1 MSITHKGVIAIIVA
15 TFISLIALFT
25 TQITADTTKRVIPA
39 AHGAAV
45 DYFLKIE
52 GIEGESLVIG
62 RRGEID
68 LDSWSWGETIKS
80 GGSGGGSGAGK
91 VSMNDFNF
99 TMKMSKASPKLMLA
113 VATGEHFKTV
123 RLTARKAADKGEF
136 FEIKLSDVLVTG
148 YKTSGGSGGIPVD
161 EISMNFSKIEFT
173 YAPQN
178 ADGSAG
184 APVKAGYDVK
194 ANKKI

>member
-1 MSITHKGVIAIIVA
+1 MSITHKGVIAIVIA

-25 TQITADTTKRVIPA
+25 TQITTDTTKRVIPA

-52 GIEGESLVIG
+52 GIEGESLVSG

-68 LDSWSWGETIKS
+68 IDSWSWGETIKS
-80 GGSGGGSGAGK
+80 GGSGGGGAGK
-91 VSMNDFNF
+91 VSMSDFNF

-113 VATGEHFKTV
+113 VATGERFKTV
-123 RLTARKAADKGEF
+123 ILTARRAADKGEF
-136 FEIKLSDVLVTG
+136 LQIKLSDVLVSG
-148 YKTSGGSGGIPVD
+148 YKTSGSSGGIPVD

-173 YAPQN
+173 YTPQN
-178 ADGSAG
+178 ADGTAG